1 MKTRSAFWP
10 ASKAFTLIELLVVI
24 AIIAILAGLLL
35 PALSRAKGMSQ
46 SAACQ
51 SNLRQLMMGWIQY
64 AGDNDDRLAGSISVG
79 AANQPYVNQPG
90 SWVLGNAREDRTPGN
105 IMAGVMFRYA
115 PAVSAYRCPADR
127 STVNGDEGLLRT
139 RSYTQNAWMN
149 SSQSDQSGSGWGP
162 WTFKSMPQKLSQILR
177 PPPSGTF
184 VFIDE
189 HEDTIDDGLWNTDPV
204 GLVAPG
210 VPRLW
215 PGEPRAWGNLPAERH
230 NQGANIAFADG
241 HVQHHKW
248 LWPKR
253 NGRPGIP
260 LTVTNAADL
269 QDYIWLLTLSPVE
282 PYPFQ

>member
-1 MKTRSAFWP
+1 
-10 ASKAFTLIELLVVI
+10 
-24 AIIAILAGLLL
+24 
-35 PALSRAKGMSQ
+35 
-46 SAACQ
+46 
-51 SNLRQLMMGWIQY
+51 
-64 AGDNDDRLAGSISVG
+64 
-79 AANQPYVNQPG
+79 
-90 SWVLGNAREDRTPGN
+90 
-105 IMAGVMFRYA
+105 
-115 PAVSAYRCPADR
+115 
-127 STVNGDEGLLRT
+127 
-139 RSYTQNAWMN
+139 
-149 SSQSDQSGSGWGP
+149 
-162 WTFKSMPQKLSQILR
+162 MPQKLSQIVR

-215 PGEPRAWGNLPAERH
+215 PGEPRVWGNLPAERH

-253 NGRPGIP
+253 NGRPAIP

-282 PYPFQ
+282 PP